1 MKSLLR
7 IIAIGLMLSFGLASC
22 EKEPVDDGKNY
33 QQEFIGTWNVLEKTG
48 LNAPQNYTVEI
59 SAGSTENKIIIK
71 GLYNRPA
78 VVLNAELYGLT
89 LDIPSQTSD
98 SISFVGS
105 GKANVNFDQITID
118 FVANNGTGEDQVKA
132 ILTP

>member
-48 LNAPQNYTVEI
+48 LNAPQSYTVEI
-59 SAGSTENKIIIK
+59 TAGANENKIIIK
-71 GLYNRPA
+71 GLYNRPD

-89 LDIPSQTSD
+89 LDIPAQTAD

-118 FVANNGTGEDQVKA
+118 FVANNGTGDDQVKA

>member
-1 MKSLLR
+1 MKSLIR
-7 IIAIGLMLSFGLASC
+7 VIAIGLALSFGLSSC

-48 LNAPQNYTVEI
+48 LNAPQSYTVEI
-59 SAGSTENKIIIK
+59 TAGATENKITIK
-71 GLYNRPA
+71 GLYNHPD
-78 VVLNAELYGLT
+78 VILNAELFGLT

-105 GKANVNFDQITID
+105 GKANVSFDQITID
-118 FVANNGTGEDQVKA
+118 FVANDGTGEDQVKA